1 MFARLARRTAAASA
15 QQWGVRTA
23 GAAGAAGAAAAAAV
37 AVACVG
43 ATALCEHDAPAM
55 PTPAMPTPAPASLA
69 PRTVQRATS
78 GLTAAGEVTLEA
90 LVGRSLSH
98 LAQTSGTV
106 TVRGVAVRWWRFE
119 NEALTR
125 KQGPRPPVVALHGG
139 PAFTHGY
146 IKPLVLL
153 ADAGWPVIFYDQAGC
168 GGSRAGLPHSPASSP
183 SPPPPVLKETAP
195 WLFTVEYYVEELAA
209 LVQHLGLDGED
220 GGGGR
225 GGGGYYVYG
234 SSWGSMLAQE
244 FGVTRPRG
252 LLGLV
257 LDGAL
262 SDGDVYIRTQWRDR
276 ISTMPPFTQRLLR
289 ELEDAEAYDS
299 PAYGALNAALT
310 GHFTT
315 RQVPAPECWGECL
328 RGQNEEIYVGMQGAS
343 EFTFGGVLKD
353 WSIVERNRAYIR
365 VPTLVL
371 AGEFDTM
378 SQECQQQVVDSIPTA
393 WPLVTIPRAA
403 HCKLLDE
410 PVLCCDAIAR
420 FLFTCDTTRAMSA

>member
-1 MFARLARRTAAASA
+1 MFARLARLAPVRRAAASA
-15 QQWGVRTA
+15 QQWGDRTA
-23 GAAGAAGAAAAAAV
+23 VAAGAAAAAAV
-37 AVACVG
+37 AAVACVG
-43 ATALCEHDAPAM
+43 ATALCEGDAPAM
-55 PTPAMPTPAPASLA
+55 PAPAPASLA

-78 GLTAAGEVTLEA
+78 GLTATGEVTLEA

-98 LAQTSGTV
+98 LKKTSGTV
-106 TVRGVAVRWWRFE
+106 EVRGVAVRWWRYE

-125 KQGPRPPVVALHGG
+125 QQGPRPPVVALHGG

-168 GGSRAGLPHSPASSP
+168 GASRAGLPHSSAPPSSPP
-183 SPPPPVLKETAP
+183 SPPPLKETAP

-220 GGGGR
+220 GGGG
-225 GGGGYYVYG
+225 GSDGGGYYVYG

-343 EFTFGGVLKD
+343 EFTFGGVLKG
-353 WSIVERNRAYIR
+353 WSIVERNRACLR